1 MRNAL
6 RLFLPISIAVGVALV
21 LVGCIYIPGNYQR
34 IDGKPRPETLIGQE
48 GSTKQIWVGKA
59 TRADV
64 ERVLGAPDVPAR
76 PGAPFVVYSYRI
88 TTGYNLF
95 LCWAMSFSNEDRRFL
110 RLDFDEQGI
119 LSGYKVYKDAPPTS
133 WGF

>member
-6 RLFLPISIAVGVALV
+6 RLFLPVSIAVTVALA

-34 IDGKPRPETLIGQE
+34 IDGKPRPETLIGEE
-48 GSTKQIWVGKA
+48 GSEKKLWVGQA

-64 ERVLGAPDVPAR
+64 ERVLGAPDVSPK

-95 LCWAMSFSNEDRRFL
+95 LCWAMSYPNHKERFL
-110 RLDFDEQGI
+110 RLDFDERGI
-119 LSGYKVYKDAPPTS
+119 LSGYKVYKDEPPTS
-133 WGF
+133 WVF